1 MPDFAPHD
9 HAACV
14 SGALSAAEAACA
26 ERGARLTDARR
37 RVLEIL
43 LESHRALGA
52 YEVLDR
58 LRAEGR
64 PAQPPAAYRALDFLV
79 AQGFA
84 HRIERLN
91 AFVACAR
98 PGDAHAPAFLICRGC
113 AAVAETPVA
122 AAGGRLGEAALAAG
136 FAVEDATLEAEGL
149 CPNCR
154 DSAA

>member
-1 MPDFAPHD
+1 MIDFAPHD
-9 HAACV
+9 HDGCIA
-14 SGALSAAEAACA
+14 SALAAAEEGCAA
-26 ERGARLTDARR
+26 RGLRLTDARR

-52 YEVLDR
+52 YDVLDR

-64 PAQPPAAYRALDFLV
+64 PAQPPLVYRALDFLV
-79 AQGFA
+79 AQGFV

-98 PGDAHAPAFLICRGC
+98 PGAEHAPAFLICRAC
-113 AAVAETPVA
+113 EAVAEMPVA
-122 AAGGRLGEAALAAG
+122 PEEGRLGSAARATG
-136 FAVEDATLEAEGL
+136 FALEATTLEAEGL

-154 DSAA
+154 GAVA